1 MSRSVLSLLLLVSA
15 LGAVPLRAAVP
26 TMAVSEIRPGMQ
38 GVVYTVLQGTTIEP
52 LQVDI
57 LGVTENSI
65 GPGHDM
71 IVGKLVDPKT
81 SLIETVHGMSG
92 SPLYI
97 DGKLAGALAYRLTSF
112 EKDGHCG
119 FTPIANMLE
128 VDALPAGEP
137 NASSAPSEAGAS
149 AANATGSLT
158 AFLGGNGLAALP
170 GVDGSAKAAYL
181 DVPLSVNGLAPEAL
195 RGLLKNFGL
204 GGADVLPVAGGSDSE
219 ARLAHVDLIPGA
231 AVAAVLMSGDIS
243 MAGTGTLTWREG
255 KRILGFGHPMMGI
268 GRSAWGMAPAEIV
281 TTIPSYYMP
290 YKLSNTGPVVG
301 AIVQD
306 RVSGISG
313 VIGATPA
320 MAPYHIERIHEGQAL
335 PALNGAFSTE
345 QTMTPLLADS
355 AVAGAVA
362 QVNQAGRTLFLRATG
377 SLQLQGLPALRLD
390 GVYSGEDLETTQA
403 LLSLL
408 EPLRLLYAQDWVHPV
423 ATGLDLKLETA
434 EQLRSWTVEDARLD
448 ARVYD
453 PGAAVA
459 LTVLVRE
466 RYGKLEERH
475 FAFNLPAGLK
485 AGTGAVRLRVA
496 DGETLDHAALARAIP
511 AFDDAAQLI
520 DFLNRHR
527 RQDALYVQLV
537 TEAPGQVVADRE
549 LPALPPSVLGV
560 MGNDNRGEEAVALH
574 EQVWY
579 ETSAALPGVVSGEET
594 LQLDIRP

>member
-1 MSRSVLSLLLLVSA
+1 MPLSLLLA
-15 LGAVPLRAAVP
+15 LCVISLRAAVP
-26 TMAVSEIRPGMQ
+26 TISVDEIRPGMH
-38 GVVYTVLQGTTIEP
+38 GLVYTVLQGTTIEP

-97 DGKLAGALAYRLTSF
+97 DGRLAGALAYRLTSF

-128 VDALPAGEP
+128 IDAMPAGAPEAP
-137 NASSAPSEAGAS
+137 AAPGNPSASSSGAS
-149 AANATGSLT
+149 AANASGSLT
-158 AFLGGNGLAALP
+158 AFLGGSGLAALP
-170 GVDGSAKAAYL
+170 GADGSAKTAFL

-204 GGADVLPVAGGSDSE
+204 GGADVLPVAGGSGSE
-219 ARLAHVDLIPGA
+219 ARLAHVDLVPGS
-231 AVAAVLMSGDIS
+231 AVAAVFMSGDIS

-268 GRSAWGMAPAEIV
+268 GRSGWGMAPAEIV
-281 TTIPSYYMP
+281 TTIPSYSMP

-306 RVSGISG
+306 RLSGIGG
-313 VIGATPA
+313 VIGAVPA
-320 MAPYHIERIHEGQAL
+320 MAPYHVERVHEGKEL
-335 PALNGAFSTE
+335 PALNGTFSTE
-345 QTMTPLLADS
+345 QTMTPLLAD
-355 AVAGAVA
+355 AVVAGAVS
-362 QVNQAGRTLFLRATG
+362 QTNQAGRTLFLRATG
-377 SLQLQGLPALRLD
+377 SLQLQGLPPLRLD
-390 GVYSGEDLETTQA
+390 GVYSGEDLETAQA
-403 LLSLL
+403 LASLM
-408 EPLRLLYAQDWVHPV
+408 EPVRLLYAQDWVHPV
-423 ATGLDLKLETA
+423 AAGLDLKLETA
-434 EQLRSWTVEDARLD
+434 EQLRAWTVEDARLD

-453 PGAAVA
+453 PGAPVA
-459 LTVLVRE
+459 LTVSLRE
-466 RYGKLEERH
+466 RYGRLEERH
-475 FAFNLPAGLK
+475 FVFNLPAGIK
-485 AGTGAVRLRVA
+485 AGSVRLRIA
-496 DGETLDHAALARAIP
+496 DGATLDQAALGRAIP
-511 AFDDAAQLI
+511 ALDDAAQLI
-520 DFLNRHR
+520 DFLNRR
-527 RQDALYVQLV
+527 RLRDALYVQIV

-560 MGNDNRGEEAVALH
+560 MANDNRGENPVALH

>member
-1 MSRSVLSLLLLVSA
+1 MH
-15 LGAVPLRAAVP
+15 
-26 TMAVSEIRPGMQ
+26 

-128 VDALPAGEP
+128 VDALPAGGPSE
-137 NASSAPSEAGAS
+137 PSEAGAS
-149 AANATGSLT
+149 AANASGSLT

-170 GVDGSAKAAYL
+170 GADGAAKAAYL

-219 ARLAHVDLIPGA
+219 ARLAHLELNPGS

-255 KRILGFGHPMMGI
+255 KRILAFGHPMMGI

-301 AIVQD
+301 AIIQD
-306 RVSGISG
+306 RISGISG

-320 MAPYHIERIHEGQAL
+320 MAPYHIERVHEGRTF
-335 PALNGAFSTE
+335 PALNGTLSTE
-345 QTMTPLLADS
+345 QTMTPLLADA
-355 AVAGAVA
+355 AVAGAAA
-362 QVNQAGRTLFLRATG
+362 QVNQAGRTLFLRASG

-408 EPLRLLYAQDWVHPV
+408 EPLRLLYAQDWVRPV

-434 EQLRSWTVEDARLD
+434 EQLRAWTVEDARLD

-453 PGAAVA
+453 PGAPVA
-459 LTVLVRE
+459 LTVSVRE
-466 RYGKLEERH
+466 RYGRVEERH
-475 FAFNLPAGLK
+475 FAFNLPAGIK
-485 AGTGAVRLRVA
+485 AGAVRLRIA

-527 RQDALYVQLV
+527 RQDALYVQVV
-537 TEAPGQVVADRE
+537 TDAPGQVVADRE

-560 MGNDNRGEEAVALH
+560 MGNDNRGENPVALH

-579 ETSAALPGVVSGEET
+579 ETSATLPGVVSGEET